1 MTSDTRVG
9 RGSKIAGPQIGHYR
23 VGQGRSK
30 LKNSQKMWDVIN
42 GCSRS
47 LILISSYVQKVQKYN
62 CLSFELEKTLADQ
75 QLKTVSDQE
84 YLGMCN

>member
-1 MTSDTRVG
+1 MMFDIRVG

-30 LKNSQKMWDVIN
+30 LINGQKMWDVIN

-47 LILISSYVQKVQKYN
+47 LIIISFYVQKVQKYN
-62 CLSFELEKTLADQ
+62 CLRFELEKNSGRPT
-75 QLKTVSDQE
+75 TENSF
-84 YLGMCN
+84 